1 MYPDILGRVVR
12 ILLSDK
18 KQSLL
23 YIMIVWVM
31 ALGMLLLPESAQGL
45 YGFTPLLAVCIM
57 MFLIVRDG
65 YSAES
70 WRRLGF
76 KFRGGREYIMALVIP
91 LCSLGAG
98 YAVYWTGWKSSL
110 IAPNSWI
117 ETVIYLVVY
126 ILVGSLSALGEEIGW
141 RGWLLPRFQWMGRV
155 SSSITMGL
163 IWALWHYPAIFG
175 PRGYHSTGN
184 RWIVVTLFT
193 LSVVFAGIIIN
204 ELRLTSGSIWPAVL
218 LHGTNNA
225 VDSVLQNL
233 TASSSPMLEYIA
245 GESGW
250 VPVTLYGITAIWIL
264 NRKRRSKQ
272 QNAVL
277 EL

>member
-1 MYPDILGRVVR
+1 MR

-23 YIMIVWVM
+23 FIIMVWAM

-45 YGFTPLLAVCIM
+45 YGFTPLLTVFLM

-65 YSAES
+65 YRAEG

-76 KFRGGREYIMALVIP
+76 RFRGGKEYILALVIP
-91 LCSLGAG
+91 LISLGAG
-98 YAVYWTGWKSSL
+98 YAVYWTGWASSL
-110 IAPNSWI
+110 NPPDSWI
-117 ETVIYLVVY
+117 KTAIYLVVY
-126 ILVGSLSALGEEIGW
+126 IVLGSLSALGEEIGW

-155 SSSITMGL
+155 SSSITMGF
-163 IWALWHYPAIFG
+163 IWAIWHYPAILG
-175 PRGYHSTGN
+175 PRAYHSSGN
-184 RWIVVTLFT
+184 RWLVLTLFT

-225 VDSVLQNL
+225 LDSVLRNI
-233 TASSSPMLEYIA
+233 TSSSSPMLEYVA

-250 VPVTLYGITAIWIL
+250 VPVILYGAVAVWIL
-264 NRKRRSKQ
+264 NRNLRIKRQPISLAQ
-272 QNAVL
+272 
-277 EL
+277 